1 MRRVI
6 RPGPNKLYIMHH
18 PRRKFL
24 RQSAWCLGGL
34 LLQPLPGWS
43 TDLLT
48 AANEKKYGIQLWSLR
63 DILGKDP
70 WSLITK
76 LAESGYRTVE
86 SFEGPT
92 GVYWGKTP
100 KEFAAFLKSNGL
112 SMPSIH
118 CNVFDRFEV
127 KVAEAAEAGVQH
139 VLCPWLGPQKT
150 IDDFKKAAERF
161 NTMGAICK
169 KNGLRFGYHNH
180 DYSFK
185 ELDKEIPQQILIE
198 YTDRNLVDFEMDIF
212 WVVAAGADPIEWFE
226 RYPNRFRLAHIK
238 DRSKKPVADEGKN
251 SVVVG
256 TGHIDFESILRTGRA
271 KGLKELIVE
280 QEANYGAGPLESAIA
295 SLNYLKK
302 LRG

>member
-1 MRRVI
+1 M
-6 RPGPNKLYIMHH
+6 KY
-18 PRRKFL
+18 PRRTFI
-24 RQSAWCLGGL
+24 RQSALVGSGL
-34 LLQPLPGWS
+34 LLSSLSGY
-43 TDLLT
+43 
-48 AANEKKYGIQLWSLR
+48 AANWLSRGKVRKYGVQLWSLR

-70 WSLITK
+70 WGLIAK
-76 LAESGYRTVE
+76 LGESGYGSVE

-100 KEFAAFLKSNGL
+100 KEFSAFLRSHGL

-118 CNVFDRFEV
+118 CNVFDRFET
-127 KVAEAAEAGVQH
+127 KVAEAAEAGVTY

-161 NTMGAICK
+161 NQMGTICK

-185 ELDKEIPQQILIE
+185 ELEGEIPQQILIE

-238 DRSKKPVADEGKN
+238 DRTKKPVADESKN
-251 SVVVG
+251 SVVIG
-256 TGHIDFESILRTGRA
+256 TGHIDFKSILLAGRD

-280 QEANYGAGPLESAIA
+280 QEANYGAGPLESVVA
-295 SLNYLKK
+295 SLQYLESKK
-302 LRG
+302 F